1 LPEFHGF
8 TTCLIQALFGAPLP
22 VVRQGLV
29 TRPRPTG
36 ASGSCPLSTTTVN
49 MEAFAQPWLA
59 MQCQMIVGVSKGVL
73 ALGMPDRGPFEPAA
87 YWPEGTDGAP
97 ELREAA
103 QLALSKREAIVQGKP
118 QGPQTEKASN
128 DLIACPLLINDR
140 LFGVVA
146 IEMATRPEAQQR
158 AVLQLLQWSAA
169 WLEVLYHQQLFA
181 TKDRLITAVQ
191 LVATALEH
199 PHFQGSATA
208 LATDLATRLNCDR
221 VSLGFVD
228 GSHVRVRA
236 LSHSAQFG
244 KRTNLIR
251 AIEDAMDEALDQ
263 QDSVLYPAARRP
275 TPQLVTTHAT
285 LAKKHG
291 SGAICTV
298 PISDNERLVGALTL
312 ERPAE
317 QPFDADTVELCEHV
331 ASLVGPILE
340 LKRREDRWLIRK
352 VWDAFRGQLSDLFG
366 PRHWALKSG
375 VILALTLVVFLSLVN
390 GEFRVTAP
398 ATLEGTVQ
406 RVVVAPMDGYVATA
420 LARAGDVVKAG
431 AVLCTLD
438 DKDLKLERLKWASQ
452 REQYLREYRQ
462 ALVNNERAQVRILN
476 AQIEQAAAQVALID
490 EQLSRTNLI
499 APFDGVVVTGDLSQS
514 LGAPVQRGDVLF
526 QVAPLDS
533 YRLILEVDERDVT
546 HVAVGQSGQLALSG
560 MPGERLSM
568 TVDKL
573 TPVANAKEG
582 RNYFRAEGRLETAS
596 DRLRP
601 GMEGVGKIT
610 IGERRLI
617 WIWTHKL
624 VDWLRLWV
632 WSWWT

>member
-1 LPEFHGF
+1 
-8 TTCLIQALFGAPLP
+8 
-22 VVRQGLV
+22 
-29 TRPRPTG
+29 
-36 ASGSCPLSTTTVN
+36 

-103 QLALSKREAIVQGKP
+103 RLALSKREAIVQAQP
-118 QGPQTEKASN
+118 QDPQADTASN
-128 DLIACPLLINDR
+128 DRIACPLLINDR

-146 IEMATRPEAQQR
+146 IEMATRPEPQQR

-191 LVATALEH
+191 LVATTLER
-199 PHFQGSATA
+199 PHFQASATA
-208 LATDLATRLNCDR
+208 LATDLATRLTCDR

-228 GSHVRVRA
+228 GRHVRVRA

-244 KRTNLIR
+244 SRTNLIR

-263 QDSVLYPAARRP
+263 QDSVVYPAVRRP
-275 TPQLVTTHAT
+275 TPQLVRSHAA

-291 SGAICTV
+291 SGAICSV
-298 PISDNERLVGALTL
+298 PISDNERVIGTLTL

-340 LKRREDRWLIRK
+340 LKRREDRWLIGK
-352 VWDAFRGQLSDLFG
+352 AWDAFRRRLSDLFG
-366 PRHWALKSG
+366 PQHWALKSA
-375 VILALTLVVFLSLVN
+375 VALTLILVVFLSLVN
-390 GEFRVTAP
+390 GDFRVTAP

-406 RVVVAPMDGYVATA
+406 RVVVAPMDGFVATA

-438 DKDLKLERLKWASQ
+438 DKDLKLERLKWSSQ

-490 EQLSRTNLI
+490 EELSRTRLI

-526 QVAPLDS
+526 EVAPLDS

-546 HVAVGQSGQLALSG
+546 HVAVGQPGELALSG
-560 MPGERLSM
+560 MPGERLAM
-568 TVDKL
+568 TVEKI
-573 TPVANAKEG
+573 TPVAAAKEG
-582 RNYFRAEGRLETAS
+582 RNYFRVEGHLETAS

-624 VDWLRLWV
+624 VDWLRLWA
-632 WSWWT
+632 WSWWA